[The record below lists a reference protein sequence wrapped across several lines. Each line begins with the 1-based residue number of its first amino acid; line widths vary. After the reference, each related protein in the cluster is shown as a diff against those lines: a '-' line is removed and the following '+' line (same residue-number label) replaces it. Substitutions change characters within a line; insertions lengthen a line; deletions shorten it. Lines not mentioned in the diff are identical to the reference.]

1 MDNFEENTS
10 FHNKFQLFQ
19 KTMVIDTKLETLN
32 LRLDESVVSE
42 GDQLPNISTVQNQ
55 QNQQL
60 NANFGLQIN
69 EQRTKMPSI
78 NIMNNSIQNKS
89 TDIIE
94 LKNIA
99 QISQNNEHIQ
109 QKATEK
115 HVKIDNSMNKYF
127 SLRGEENLISIT
139 EENQQKKQQNQ
150 NELPVLLKLKMNLTN
165 RESKII
171 KNLRVSNKKI
181 RKFINDISDNFFE
194 RDRFYLQCCAKI
206 YSCFWFN
213 QIQNKTII
221 PLFHP
226 QSNLKI
232 ALDMFFC
239 LVNCLFFF
247 FSSILI
253 TFSVDLD
260 VGSVIYDFMY
270 IMWLLQISI
279 KLNTAIYQ
287 KANLIQS
294 RKLIALNY
302 IKRYALY
309 DLIPFI
315 LILIP
320 YQTLQRAIN
329 LDLEYYYHHN
339 YKKDDELN
347 QMVLSKISSNL
358 LHDLKEQYFGKILE
372 KIPFLSTNFSHE
384 TLQKLAMIIEEES
397 YLPGQ
402 IINENFSQVSNKLIY
417 IVEGSVKLVRQVCE
431 QDYDQPNTNNSY
443 NIGKEQVLGEA
454 SFFGGVNEGMIY
466 QACDFTRILTLERD
480 KFLETIRQNEKD
492 LQVFCSI
499 REKVGLYQ
507 DYEPIN
513 LACKVCFKNKH
524 LFEHCPLVHFDKS
537 DYTIKENFFLKQK
550 QLRQSWDR
558 KQKPQPNAVM
568 NQALV
573 EEKQREHQKNSAKNN
588 QNQLCPKRERFLA
601 LSTIQSKDLD
611 QQYRCSSDAQK
622 SFTQSKIEDFEE
634 DQKVQNSE
642 YQIQR
647 QRQMSTQK
655 YKNPNRTN
663 VSINQNI
670 DEENIQDYPV
680 KERKSYEQSAIMSQ
694 NLDFPYQSQQIQSS
708 QQNLNKEV
716 ANLNFL
722 QNQQIYYPTHIDQ
735 RIDRIEDLLKSLV
748 KESTSKLTQGNNEK
762 LFASENAQGSK
773 NNQQPNLELDQK
785 RDYDIYFPYG
795 NSQKVISEYNQK
807 IRFNVRKLKTSKIRK
822 IQKLLL
828 AYLAFKMSQ
837 SVLKV
842 SDDLIENQQ
851 FQKKR
856 LTDQIEE
863 NTQLK
868 KLCDHLEESCNSEIF
883 TTYRQSNN
891 INENGFNDNQINNS
905 NREGKTTQQEEKVR
919 QIHKFSQSEYLVNNS
934 VITTESF
941 HIQKD
946 KNQTKYKNNLLQ
958 NKHQTMSEE
967 RQITFNDESVQ
978 KSVQSSIRGSYIQKS
993 QKKPEIKYDFSKSLQ
1008 LKKDLLKLTRIRK
1021 KIMTFFNNKTIIGR
1035 TNLLKNN
1042 QIQSIIND
1050 LSDVN
1055 DSLNRTNSKRTCL
1068 EILQYLGQSKF
1079 NFLKHIP
1086 PFNPQNSIVF
1096 FLNFIFCLLNC
1107 LFYLVLSIDIIFD
1120 VNITETFIQVGV
1132 CLQIVEILIK
1142 LNTSVYIHT
1151 EYFSDRE
1158 VIFLKYLKQN
1168 LIYDLLPLLSLIIQ
1182 FYLGG
1187 NLNIVLKAISFI
1199 KIYNVDKDYKEEE
1212 QNQSVLDKLS
1222 INLKQQLKK
1231 EYFGRVLSHFN
1242 CLNTNFS
1249 EETKQKLALQM
1260 QEEYFLPNQIIFNQ
1274 EKVGFDSLMFV
1285 VDGEIELTKQSSSY
1299 LGSQII
1305 GNISQNEVFG
1315 TYSFFTGQADD
1326 LQAKAIT
1333 FTSIIK
1339 IQREIFQNIIKDND
1353 KDQQQFNMIKDN
1365 ILYYDNY
1372 QLVNISCS
1380 VCKNFKHL
1388 TTDCPQVHFDKLE
1401 FQNKLKFYQSVKQKR
1416 GDFIRKKQKNLNT
1429 LSQIK
1434 QISQNITYFEEI
1446 NFVSLADEVEILG
1459 ESSSGTESDAKEIEK
1474 ESDEQSLVII
1484 NQNDHRK
1491 SVFDSHIKEE
1501 KVTRKSK
1508 TIQDVEKNV
1517 KYLNVFNENAIKE
1530 KSNQFLPRVSVLEN
1544 LYEISQAE
1552 GVTSRT
1558 SVRVHKKRE
1567 QIKLKQDLLNSFQNL
1582 NSFTNVEALTIMKH
1596 PYENPWLFD
1605 KQKDY
1610 QYYFPEGN
1618 LKMVLTKH
1626 NRISRQKYKL
1636 LNKAIAHKKQ

>member
-1 MDNFEENTS
+1 
-10 FHNKFQLFQ
+10 
-19 KTMVIDTKLETLN
+19 
-32 LRLDESVVSE
+32 
-42 GDQLPNISTVQNQ
+42 
-55 QNQQL
+55 
-60 NANFGLQIN
+60 
-69 EQRTKMPSI
+69 
-78 NIMNNSIQNKS
+78 
-89 TDIIE
+89 
-94 LKNIA
+94 
-99 QISQNNEHIQ
+99 
-109 QKATEK
+109 
-115 HVKIDNSMNKYF
+115 
-127 SLRGEENLISIT
+127 
-139 EENQQKKQQNQ
+139 
-150 NELPVLLKLKMNLTN
+150 
-165 RESKII
+165 
-171 KNLRVSNKKI
+171 
-181 RKFINDISDNFFE
+181 
-194 RDRFYLQCCAKI
+194 
-206 YSCFWFN
+206 
-213 QIQNKTII
+213 
-221 PLFHP
+221 
-226 QSNLKI
+226 
-232 ALDMFFC
+232 
-239 LVNCLFFF
+239 
-247 FSSILI
+247 
-253 TFSVDLD
+253 
-260 VGSVIYDFMY
+260 
-270 IMWLLQISI
+270 
-279 KLNTAIYQ
+279 
-287 KANLIQS
+287 
-294 RKLIALNY
+294 
-302 IKRYALY
+302 
-309 DLIPFI
+309 
-315 LILIP
+315 
-320 YQTLQRAIN
+320 
-329 LDLEYYYHHN
+329 
-339 YKKDDELN
+339 
-347 QMVLSKISSNL
+347 
-358 LHDLKEQYFGKILE
+358 
-372 KIPFLSTNFSHE
+372 
-384 TLQKLAMIIEEES
+384 
-397 YLPGQ
+397 
-402 IINENFSQVSNKLIY
+402 
-417 IVEGSVKLVRQVCE
+417 
-431 QDYDQPNTNNSY
+431 
-443 NIGKEQVLGEA
+443 
-454 SFFGGVNEGMIY
+454 
-466 QACDFTRILTLERD
+466 
-480 KFLETIRQNEKD
+480 
-492 LQVFCSI
+492 
-499 REKVGLYQ
+499 
-507 DYEPIN
+507 
-513 LACKVCFKNKH
+513 
-524 LFEHCPLVHFDKS
+524 
-537 DYTIKENFFLKQK
+537 
-550 QLRQSWDR
+550 
-558 KQKPQPNAVM
+558 
-568 NQALV
+568 
-573 EEKQREHQKNSAKNN
+573 
-588 QNQLCPKRERFLA
+588 
-601 LSTIQSKDLD
+601 
-611 QQYRCSSDAQK
+611 
-622 SFTQSKIEDFEE
+622 
-634 DQKVQNSE
+634 
-642 YQIQR
+642 
-647 QRQMSTQK
+647 
-655 YKNPNRTN
+655 
-663 VSINQNI
+663 
-670 DEENIQDYPV
+670 
-680 KERKSYEQSAIMSQ
+680 
-694 NLDFPYQSQQIQSS
+694 
-708 QQNLNKEV
+708 
-716 ANLNFL
+716 
-722 QNQQIYYPTHIDQ
+722 
-735 RIDRIEDLLKSLV
+735 
-748 KESTSKLTQGNNEK
+748 
-762 LFASENAQGSK
+762 
-773 NNQQPNLELDQK
+773 
-785 RDYDIYFPYG
+785 
-795 NSQKVISEYNQK
+795 
-807 IRFNVRKLKTSKIRK
+807 
-822 IQKLLL
+822 
-828 AYLAFKMSQ
+828 MSQ

-1199 KIYNVDKDYKEEE
+1199 KIYNVDKDYKVIYDQICISAQKYYYLVQLIHLILSLFLLAHSIACCYYFVGLIEKHYLNIDTWFSTGFTTDDQVWWKLYLEAINWSLTLMTTGSNVVYTPLQAFFTSFIMLFSTIIFGYFINIIGDILAQKDEAEQNQRKDINVINQYMRKRSINRDLQRVINLDIEYFYQKNYKKEEE